1 MLFDLQ
7 SEKIPTDVDH
17 NFDIVVVGAGAAGI
31 TIAKRL
37 EALGNTVA
45 LLEGGGT
52 EYTEKSQSCYEG
64 IVTGDPY
71 FDLDVTR
78 LRYFGG
84 STNHWAGWCRSF
96 EEVDFQRSHLGPEYQ
111 WPIEFNDIDRFKE
124 EACSI
129 LEIPSEFNDKRE
141 GQTNIKSIKFQFSPP
156 VRFID
161 KYLKEL
167 EASPSVSIFLN
178 ANLTNFVGTDGVV
191 NSVVAR
197 SFNGNILSIKGR
209 KVVLSMGGIENSR
222 FLLWIDQ
229 RNRQKFFAKD
239 LPIGRY
245 WMEHPI
251 FTIGSALVDKQKVS
265 NRFYSLTSRSKI
277 DQNILNC
284 HFRIEHFNSHSPT
297 TKGLI
302 KEILCLAPNL
312 GKRLAELADKE
323 LICGALLRA
332 SWEQAPNRNNA
343 VTLKDD
349 ADIFGIP
356 RVNLRWQKT
365 VLDRETINRSV
376 VEFNDWLLEIDGGR
390 IQLDGWMLNDGDYPT
405 NQELAGNH
413 HMGGTRMHGSS
424 AYGVVDSDC
433 KVFGSKNLYI
443 AGSSVFTTGGH
454 NNPTLPIVQLALRL
468 AEHLAS

>member
-1 MLFDLQ
+1 M
-7 SEKIPTDVDH
+7 
-17 NFDIVVVGAGAAGI
+17 
-31 TIAKRL
+31 
-37 EALGNTVA
+37 
-45 LLEGGGT
+45 
-52 EYTEKSQSCYEG
+52 
-64 IVTGDPY
+64 
-71 FDLDVTR
+71 
-78 LRYFGG
+78 
-84 STNHWAGWCRSF
+84 
-96 EEVDFQRSHLGPEYQ
+96 
-111 WPIEFNDIDRFKE
+111 
-124 EACSI
+124 
-129 LEIPSEFNDKRE
+129 
-141 GQTNIKSIKFQFSPP
+141 
-156 VRFID
+156 
-161 KYLKEL
+161 
-167 EASPSVSIFLN
+167 
-178 ANLTNFVGTDGVV
+178 
-191 NSVVAR
+191 
-197 SFNGNILSIKGR
+197 
-209 KVVLSMGGIENSR
+209 
-222 FLLWIDQ
+222 
-229 RNRQKFFAKD
+229 
-239 LPIGRY
+239 
-245 WMEHPI
+245 
-251 FTIGSALVDKQKVS
+251 
-265 NRFYSLTSRSKI
+265 
-277 DQNILNC
+277 
-284 HFRIEHFNSHSPT
+284 
-297 TKGLI
+297 
-302 KEILCLAPNL
+302 CLAPNL